1 MRTKKRIN
9 IFRKNEYVGYINNLD
24 ILVNN
29 RKYNLPVNSS
39 IKVDT
44 YDENLEIVV
53 KYLWVKSKVLLND
66 QENTFNIRVR
76 PLISD
81 NILILSIS
89 FLIFLFVLQYFIEYV
104 ILEFFFKLIGISFLL
119 IFFFL
124 STIGS
129 RYFYKIEIN

>member
-1 MRTKKRIN
+1 MKSKKRVN
-9 IFRKNEYVGYINNLD
+9 IFRKNDYVGYINNLNIFIND
-24 ILVNN
+24 
-29 RKYNLPVNSS
+29 RKYSLPANSS
-39 IKVDT
+39 LKVDT
-44 YDENLEIVV
+44 DDKNLEIVV

-66 QENTFNIRVR
+66 DKNTFNIRVR

-89 FLIFLFVLQYFIEYV
+89 FLIFLFVLQYFIEHI